1 MTKTTRKERGIIAA
15 ALLAVI
21 ILATSTSGCVSPTPS
36 PSPTPHDSLLEG
48 LVSADYNQTARNAT
62 IILWNVTWNN
72 GTTVNIQFALQNLT
86 QSAFVT
92 GNRTFIRFG
101 SADAAASFM
110 DSTNLTGYTLSGGV
124 PTSAPTLANFSLIQ
138 LYQNV
143 TGHSPTTYR
152 TYIRT
157 VEGQNTL
164 AVLAIAQAD
173 DVVSLTNV
181 TALRCASV
189 SPTASPLPSASPTP
203 TPTPTPTASAT
214 PTPSSSVTNTT
225 TAVAQLLS

>member
-1 MTKTTRKERGIIAA
+1 MKKTTRKERGIIAA

-21 ILATSTSGCVSPTPS
+21 ILATSTSGCVSQTPS
-36 PSPTPHDSLLEG
+36 PSPTPHDSVLEG
-48 LVSADYNQTARNAT
+48 LISADYVQTTRNAT

-72 GTTVNIQFALQNLT
+72 STTVNTQLALQNLT

-101 SADAAASFM
+101 SVDAAASFV
-110 DSTNLTGYTLSGGV
+110 DSANLTGYTLSGSV
-124 PTSAPTLANFSLIQ
+124 PTSAPTLVNFSLMH

-143 TGHSPTTYR
+143 TGHPPTTYR
-152 TYIRT
+152 TYVRA

-164 AVLAIAQAD
+164 TVLAIAQAD

-181 TALRCASV
+181 TALRCTSV
-189 SPTASPLPSASPTP
+189 SPTASPSPSPTP
-203 TPTPTPTASAT
+203 TPTPTPTVSAT
-214 PTPSSSVTNTT
+214 PTPTLTVANTT
-225 TAVAQLLS
+225 TAAAR